1 MDYLLLEMKMKQ
13 IGITSESMSRATFY
27 RKKRGESDFTRS
39 EIRKIMKE
47 LNLTSEEVDSIF
59 FKDWLA
65 FTQD

>member
-13 IGITSESMSRATFY
+13 IGITSESMSRVLDIDPATFY

-59 FKDWLA
+59 FKD
-65 FTQD
+65 